1 MSVDKPPLGLWIQAA
16 SAALF
21 GYNGVSLLLPQALAG
36 VLAVELIYHLVR
48 RHLAP
53 TAGLVATLVLA
64 LQIAP
69 TVWALI
75 PVWYGGDVGLPLA
88 KPDAIQESRRD
99 ELPYAQ
105 ALVDFG
111 DESAWRRVPGRHCQ
125 RTNSCAHHH
134 SRGRARNGARRVHRQ

>member
-1 MSVDKPPLGLWIQAA
+1 VDKPPLGLWIQAA

-88 KPDAIQESRRD
+88 KPDAIQES
-99 ELPYAQ
+99 
-105 ALVDFG
+105 
-111 DESAWRRVPGRHCQ
+111 
-125 RTNSCAHHH
+125 
-134 SRGRARNGARRVHRQ
+134 